1 MVPLG
6 RVMFSGLV
14 GVMTL
19 GPLLDRV
26 QRCVGYVSHRNGA
39 QEAGKNQE

>member
-6 RVMFSGLV
+6 RVMLPGLV

-19 GPLLDRV
+19 GLLLDQV
-26 QRCVGYVSHRNGA
+26 QRWIRYVSHRNGA
-39 QEAGKNQE
+39 QQARQDEK